1 MGLTLNARAVRL
13 AYPLPGGGAVPVLDI
28 EHLKIGAGEAV
39 GITGPS
45 GSGKSSLLY
54 VLTGLEGP
62 QRGWVEWNGLDIVGL
77 AEGARDRWRRSAV
90 GFVFQ
95 DFHLFPQLSPIDNI
109 LLPATFCHAVI
120 PGRMRERARR
130 LLAQVG
136 VEARSRSVATLS
148 RGEMQRVA
156 IARALL
162 FSPPL
167 LVADEPTAS
176 LDLESGRVVAGLLRR
191 LSREEGSTLLVVT
204 HDTNLLTPLDHIYS
218 LRAGRLARWEHA
230 AAAS

>member
-1 MGLTLNARAVRL
+1 MS
-13 AYPLPGGGAVPVLDI
+13 VLDI
-28 EHLKIGAGEAV
+28 DHFRIGAGETI

-54 VLTGLEGP
+54 VLTGLERP
-62 QRGWVEWNGLDIVGL
+62 QRGSVEWNGLDIAGL
-77 AEGARDRWRRSAV
+77 TESARDRWRQGAV

-95 DFHLFPQLSPIDNI
+95 DIHLFPHLSALDNV
-109 LLPATFCHAVI
+109 LLPATFRHAVI
-120 PGRMRERARR
+120 PRTVRERGRA

-136 VEARSRSVATLS
+136 IEARPGPAALLS

-156 IARALL
+156 VARALL
-162 FSPPL
+162 LAPAL

-176 LDLESGRVVAGLLRR
+176 LDADSARAVGSLLRR
-191 LSREEGSTLLVVT
+191 LCREAGCTLLVVS
-204 HDTNLLTPLDHIYS
+204 HDTDLLTPLDHIYS
-218 LRAGRLARWEHA
+218 LRNGHLARWRAA